1 MSAGRAGRAA
11 ALALFA
17 AALAAPAALGAA
29 PPTEVTGVQPEG
41 AHSVRVVVKAAG
53 DLSTSDVEADLG
65 GRFAFVEGVHQTGPV
80 RPTDLVFAVDTSG
93 SMAGA
98 PIAAATAAGRR
109 LLDAVGHTGR
119 VGLVTFSDS
128 AQVVRPLTADTGAVR
143 AALAGL
149 DTHSGTALYDG
160 IGLAVDTALAG
171 ADPGA
176 RRIVVVLSD
185 GADTSSASTLAALTH
200 RLRGAGVEVD
210 AVGLESSPSF
220 QTGPL
225 REIAS
230 ATGGELAPT
239 RTLAG
244 LEPIALQLSQARL
257 ATTYAVD
264 VSLPQS
270 SARSLH
276 VRVRGGSPASV
287 ALPAGVSG
295 ASAGFWSA
303 YGGVLVIVL
312 GVAAVGMAAFVV
324 SAASGARVP
333 PLSTRLAQYTAEGG
347 AGAPRARS
355 LFMLELSEA
364 LEARLGE
371 RWAWKRLDR
380 LCGQAGIVRPTG
392 HVALA
397 TAASAAAGGLAAT
410 AFVGLLAGIV
420 GLACGLA
427 APIAGRC
434 VASGSSRPS
443 CPSSS
448 RSGRARSEPAA
459 PSPRRSTRSSTRR
472 ASPRTPSS
480 AGHSSRSGS
489 ASPSSRRST
498 RCHSGCG
505 RRASSWSSSP
515 PTSSAGWAATS
526 PRSSTRSPTPS
537 AAATSSRPA

>member
-1 MSAGRAGRAA
+1 M
-11 ALALFA
+11 
-17 AALAAPAALGAA
+17 
-29 PPTEVTGVQPEG
+29 
-41 AHSVRVVVKAAG
+41 RVIVKAAG

-119 VGLVTFSDS
+119 VGLVTFSDT
-128 AQVVRPLTADTGAVR
+128 AKVVRPLTADTDAVR

-149 DTHSGTALYDG
+149 ETHSGTALYDG

-171 ADPGA
+171 SDPGA

-220 QTGPL
+220 QAAPL

-287 ALPAGVSG
+287 ALPA
-295 ASAGFWSA
+295 
-303 YGGVLVIVL
+303 
-312 GVAAVGMAAFVV
+312 
-324 SAASGARVP
+324 
-333 PLSTRLAQYTAEGG
+333 E
-347 AGAPRARS
+347 
-355 LFMLELSEA
+355 
-364 LEARLGE
+364 
-371 RWAWKRLDR
+371 
-380 LCGQAGIVRPTG
+380 
-392 HVALA
+392 
-397 TAASAAAGGLAAT
+397 
-410 AFVGLLAGIV
+410 
-420 GLACGLA
+420 
-427 APIAGRC
+427 
-434 VASGSSRPS
+434 SRQL
-443 CPSSS
+443 
-448 RSGRARSEPAA
+448 
-459 PSPRRSTRSSTRR
+459 RR
-472 ASPRTPSS
+472 AS
-480 AGHSSRSGS
+480 
-489 ASPSSRRST
+489 
-498 RCHSGCG
+498 G
-505 RRASSWSSSP
+505 R
-515 PTSSAGWAATS
+515 PTAACS
-526 PRSSTRSPTPS
+526 
-537 AAATSSRPA
+537 